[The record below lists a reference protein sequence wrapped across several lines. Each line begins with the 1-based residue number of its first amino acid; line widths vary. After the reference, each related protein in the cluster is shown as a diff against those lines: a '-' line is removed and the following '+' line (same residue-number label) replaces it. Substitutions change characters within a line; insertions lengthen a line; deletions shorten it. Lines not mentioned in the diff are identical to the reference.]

1 MAVSS
6 PPVFI
11 SAPSASVLE
20 EMHSRESVYVED
32 EEFPS
37 DLASNYD
44 RMLQPYARR
53 IRPGILLVVAMVAVL
68 LVAVSVYTLYNPFK
82 SGIFVLSGSR

>member
-6 PPVFI
+6 PPVFT
-11 SAPSASVLE
+11 SAPSASVLGR
-20 EMHSRESVYVED
+20 MHSGESLYVED

-53 IRPGILLVVAMVAVL
+53 VRPGLLLVVAMLAVL
-68 LVAVSVYTLYNPFK
+68 LVAVSVCTLYSPFK